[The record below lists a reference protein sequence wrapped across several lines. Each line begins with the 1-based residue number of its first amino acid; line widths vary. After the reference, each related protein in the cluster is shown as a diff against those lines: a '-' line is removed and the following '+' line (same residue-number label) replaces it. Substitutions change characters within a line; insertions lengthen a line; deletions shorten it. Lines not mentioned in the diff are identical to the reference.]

1 MFFIIVILIGWQL
14 NNGICMLGE
23 LSWDYK
29 LNGKKYEENDK
40 INSPWRGITFLGM
53 LFSFIFKNN
62 ILHLFTKEI

>member
-1 MFFIIVILIGWQL
+1 
-14 NNGICMLGE
+14 MLGE

-53 LFSFIFKNN
+53 LIILFSKI
-62 ILHLFTKEI
+62 IYYTYLHKKSK